1 MRSDFDFS
9 IYSSPLMMA
18 MEHLYPDNLGATCSH
33 RCAQPA
39 QRSSTMVDDVGRV
52 CPAHPRASPTSQTGP
67 DGIQRQRSAVTVE
80 MTEGSQRAAECT
92 GWSYGDAA

>member
-1 MRSDFDFS
+1 MRSDLHFS
-9 IYSSPLMMA
+9 IYSSLLMMA
-18 MEHLYPDNLGATCSH
+18 MDHLYPVNLGATCSH

-92 GWSYGDAA
+92 GWSYGDVA

>member
-1 MRSDFDFS
+1 MRSDIDFS
-9 IYSSPLMMA
+9 IYSSLLMMA
-18 MEHLYPDNLGATCSH
+18 IEHLYPDNLDATCSH

-39 QRSSTMVDDVGRV
+39 QRSVTMVDDVGRV
-52 CPAHPRASPTSQTGP
+52 CAAHPCASPTSQTGP
-67 DGIQRQRSAVTVE
+67 DGIQRQRSAVTVD